1 MKETRKKLTALGTA
15 LLLAASTSLAG
26 CGQSTNSSSTKEA
39 QKENTGTNLSTQAQ
53 ESSESTEPVTITY
66 WHHDAS
72 DNIVT
77 PLKKIIADFEA
88 ENPDIKVEFLALPA
102 DNFYQKYVTAVAT
115 NTAPDVFGIR
125 DTELLALVH
134 QGAILPMDDY
144 VNEWEEKDNISDSVW
159 ESVSSYSDDGKIYM
173 IPSYM
178 NACIMW
184 YNTKKMGELG
194 IEIPATLDEFLADC
208 EKYADPEAN
217 SYFYSL
223 RGGVGSYDNLFIF
236 MMTYAGAD
244 SFFDEQG
251 TCVLD
256 QEIFAEA
263 MDKYADIYKNGW
275 VSRDCVTNGYKEML
289 AEFGSGI
296 AMSMSHNSTS
306 ATNHAENLG
315 EGNFTNAIHP
325 AGANGKTAIPVPSII
340 GAGITTQSKHPDEAA
355 RFVEYLASHE
365 PASYFCE
372 NAGKTPVNELV
383 YEDSWCQEDP
393 YMDKYSELMN
403 SEDVVLYSNPI
414 WLPEWATFTGQD
426 VVTDFQAVLMGEKE
440 SRDVLAGWS
449 DKLTSYQQAYLEQ
462 QGQQ

>member
-77 PLKKIIADFEA
+77 PLKKIIANFEA

-184 YNTKKMGELG
+184 YNTKKM
-194 IEIPATLDEFLADC
+194 
-208 EKYADPEAN
+208 
-217 SYFYSL
+217 
-223 RGGVGSYDNLFIF
+223 
-236 MMTYAGAD
+236 
-244 SFFDEQG
+244 
-251 TCVLD
+251 
-256 QEIFAEA
+256 
-263 MDKYADIYKNGW
+263 
-275 VSRDCVTNGYKEML
+275 
-289 AEFGSGI
+289 
-296 AMSMSHNSTS
+296 
-306 ATNHAENLG
+306 
-315 EGNFTNAIHP
+315 
-325 AGANGKTAIPVPSII
+325 
-340 GAGITTQSKHPDEAA
+340 
-355 RFVEYLASHE
+355 
-365 PASYFCE
+365 
-372 NAGKTPVNELV
+372 
-383 YEDSWCQEDP
+383 
-393 YMDKYSELMN
+393 
-403 SEDVVLYSNPI
+403 
-414 WLPEWATFTGQD
+414 
-426 VVTDFQAVLMGEKE
+426 
-440 SRDVLAGWS
+440 
-449 DKLTSYQQAYLEQ
+449 
-462 QGQQ
+462 